1 MLTNVQDAARRVIE
15 EYHQLTLSVRDG
27 DAFVI
32 ALLYPKP
39 VNDRPRIRCVAIV
52 REPVFDAWHKSA
64 RLFEAR
70 GSQMLRDL
78 RAA

>member
-1 MLTNVQDAARRVIE
+1 VLTNVQDAARRVIE

-39 VNDRPRIRCVAIV
+39 VNDRPRNTV
-52 REPVFDAWHKSA
+52 RRYRERTGV
-64 RLFEAR
+64 
-70 GSQMLRDL
+70 
-78 RAA
+78 